1 MSERASWSDPSR
13 TARTSAPPASRVA
26 SSATPSPTG
35 VAALTTT
42 AAIACASASI
52 PVIAVI
58 PGGSPQVRTG
68 STSACWARRSG
79 LAMPALVWVASSV
92 MTAPPET
99 SEPVPAVVGT
109 HTSGIAG
116 GV

>member
-1 MSERASWSDPSR
+1 MSERASRSEPSR
-13 TARTSAPPASRVA
+13 TALTSAPPASRVA

-35 VAALTTT
+35 VDTFTTI

-52 PVIAVI
+52 PVMAVI
-58 PGGSPQVRTG
+58 DGGSPHVRTG
-68 STSACWARRSG
+68 STRACCARRSG